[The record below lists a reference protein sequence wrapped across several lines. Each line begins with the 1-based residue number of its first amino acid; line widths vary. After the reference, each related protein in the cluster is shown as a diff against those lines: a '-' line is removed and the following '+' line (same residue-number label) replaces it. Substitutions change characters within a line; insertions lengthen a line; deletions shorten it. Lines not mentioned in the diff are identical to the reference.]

1 MKMFP
6 ETLIS
11 RLKQLLTGGGGSGG
25 STDGNDRKRKSVAL
39 LDVDAKKRRMTT
51 LSSIPAPVEE
61 SIVGNHHHHQHNSSS
76 GNNSSS
82 RPLLQQNGAHG
93 GLSNT
98 MANARRLSEITD
110 MPPVNHQHVPYVPT
124 LGLVQRNTLPGV
136 VGSSRSS
143 IIGTGGGSS
152 SNTNRSNTVLN
163 DRFGASALR
172 PLGRR
177 NNNGPPPS
185 LIPIKYATARPSIG
199 SQGNGGT
206 SRPFAGGLFRQQ
218 QQHIPAAV
226 PRPTEPGN
234 VSLLA
239 TDFSNLLRSKN
250 SVTPS
255 TGSDGTAAA
264 LDRDLSVQRE
274 VRRKYEALMQKF
286 IPIANN
292 PPPLGAYERYTR
304 KPINGDAVQR
314 PEAAEAEKK
323 HGAPLELTDDEEEH
337 VQDVSDA
344 SDDCVEVTSKSA
356 GRLFTTIDPHQLSAA
371 QEREEEEQSAAAAAA
386 LLPEPVNSVRARFE
400 TKHVFRDDII
410 QDVQARYGSLFSQRK
425 SLIEQERHRLGS
437 LRQCTQQQETE
448 ARNKLH
454 HYVCSFYK
462 FDVLDES
469 ELKEGTPEPEVVPL
483 PELTREQL
491 DEMQRKLR
499 TGHQVVMEKFNLR
512 ITGNDLVTL
521 QDMNW
526 LNDAVINFYMELLRE
541 RGEQK
546 RDQGLPKVYTMN
558 TFFLPQLLKMGY
570 AGVRRWTRK
579 VDLLAHDMI
588 VVPVH
593 VGGIHWCM
601 ATIDLRHKTIHYYDS
616 MGSPNNAVLNALE
629 QYLCEESLD
638 KRKAPFD
645 KTGLTKQNMR
655 DCPRQKNGSDC
666 GVFSCMFAE
675 FLSRDHPITF
685 DQSNMPYFRKKM
697 TIEIMLG
704 KLLT

>member
-25 STDGNDRKRKSVAL
+25 STDGND
-39 LDVDAKKRRMTT
+39 
-51 LSSIPAPVEE
+51 
-61 SIVGNHHHHQHNSSS
+61 
-76 GNNSSS
+76 
-82 RPLLQQNGAHG
+82 
-93 GLSNT
+93 
-98 MANARRLSEITD
+98 
-110 MPPVNHQHVPYVPT
+110 
-124 LGLVQRNTLPGV
+124 LP
-136 VGSSRSS
+136 
-143 IIGTGGGSS
+143 
-152 SNTNRSNTVLN
+152 
-163 DRFGASALR
+163 
-172 PLGRR
+172 
-177 NNNGPPPS
+177 
-185 LIPIKYATARPSIG
+185 RPS
-199 SQGNGGT
+199 
-206 SRPFAGGLFRQQ
+206 
-218 QQHIPAAV
+218 
-226 PRPTEPGN
+226 EPGN

-255 TGSDGTAAA
+255 TGSDGTGAA

-292 PPPLGAYERYTR
+292 PPALGAYERYTR

-371 QEREEEEQSAAAAAA
+371 QEREEEEQSAAAAAAA

-570 AGVRRWTRK
+570 GGVRRWTRK

-601 ATIDLRHKTIHYYDS
+601 ATIDLRRKTIHYYDS

-697 TIEIMLG
+697 TVEIMLG
-704 KLLT
+704 KLLTHVSRSARCCCDANHVARQLTHQSGRQPHGWQRSCSGSTEPAASTSRQYLAILTSGWACRHAKQQSPSSGTYALGTVGFWATSSLNASTNRSVRVRNCTEGITRIGCCSRSRRSLMCTTLMRMMNGLMRDCCWGFTPILTNSADSSVSVITSLVSICGV